1 MLLLLARKS
10 ISRRTMSYPL
20 PKDPQVRAYL
30 EHIRKRNL
38 KEASQ
43 CHICKKQSTGINSD
57 GYRIQFV
64 CDDHLDPI
72 VPVIIPN
79 DMPGVDHRIYP
90 EGLAHGPL
98 DPNVGGYIKRDP
110 IINTRH
116 ILNRETDRVDISPN
130 TSDTDI
136 WATQI
141 TFE

>member
-1 MLLLLARKS
+1 
-10 ISRRTMSYPL
+10 MSSSHYL
-20 PKDPQVRAYL
+20 NYVKDPMARVHLGQ
-30 EHIRKRNL
+30 IRNQL
-38 KEASQ
+38 KKQISK
-43 CHICKKQSTGINSD
+43 CHICKKQSTGINSYE
-57 GYRIQFV
+57 YRIQFV
-64 CDDHLDPI
+64 CDDHLDPL

-110 IINTRH
+110 IINIRH

-130 TSDTDI
+130 QDDI

-141 TFE
+141 NFE